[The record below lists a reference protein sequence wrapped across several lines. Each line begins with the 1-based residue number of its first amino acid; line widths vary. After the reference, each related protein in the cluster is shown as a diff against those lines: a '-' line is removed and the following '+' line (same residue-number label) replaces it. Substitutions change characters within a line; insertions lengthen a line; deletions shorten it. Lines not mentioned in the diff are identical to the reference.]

1 MALQHWLTPNLVSK
15 EYYCPLGWP
24 SFPSLET
31 SLPAAIAPTSPNAT
45 PLTAATLPEL
55 CANDTATLTS
65 NIRTASL
72 LPETHTRFAFL
83 PTYAQAAWH
92 FSAEDFMA
100 SKFFTSP
107 PRTPSIKG
115 AISPSG
121 QTWGYW
127 VHDFNE
133 DKLVF
138 LRLVSPESV
147 AGSAEE
153 KERVLDIAEVLRAAQ
168 AEAASW
174 DLKKVV
180 LWNPGPGTLA
190 ACKLVVAD
198 GKEVEV
204 RRRTEGSIP
213 CLRWKGG
220 HEGGEAEKGVEWVAL
235 EKYSWC

>member
-1 MALQHWLTPNLVSK
+1 
-15 EYYCPLGWP
+15 
-24 SFPSLET
+24 
-31 SLPAAIAPTSPNAT
+31 
-45 PLTAATLPEL
+45 
-55 CANDTATLTS
+55 
-65 NIRTASL
+65 
-72 LPETHTRFAFL
+72 
-83 PTYAQAAWH
+83 
-92 FSAEDFMA
+92 MA

-121 QTWGYW
+121 HTWGYW

-147 AGSAEE
+147 AASAEE

-190 ACKLVVAD
+190 ACKLVVAE

-204 RRRTEGSIP
+204 RQRTEGSIP

-220 HEGGEAEKGVEWVAL
+220 HGGGEAEKGVEWVAL